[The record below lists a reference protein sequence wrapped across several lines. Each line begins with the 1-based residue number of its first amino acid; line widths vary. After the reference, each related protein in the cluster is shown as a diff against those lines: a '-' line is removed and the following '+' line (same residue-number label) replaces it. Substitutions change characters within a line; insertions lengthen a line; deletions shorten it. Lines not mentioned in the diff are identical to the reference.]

1 MALED
6 ETMNAIHQPPLTGR
20 AAFSIAEVLAQTG
33 LGRDRIYKLIGEQK
47 LIARK
52 CGRRT
57 IILAADL
64 EAFLQSLP
72 AIGRAA

>member
-6 ETMNAIHQPPLTGR
+6 ETMNTSHQPPLTGK
-20 AAFSIAEVLAQTG
+20 AAFSIADVLHQTG

>member
-1 MALED
+1 
-6 ETMNAIHQPPLTGR
+6 MNTTQPQGTGR
-20 AAFSIAEVLAQTG
+20 TAFSIAEVLAQTG
-33 LGRDRIYKLIGEQK
+33 LGRDKLYKMIGEQK

-72 AIGRAA
+72 TIGRESAAA

>member
-1 MALED
+1 
-6 ETMNAIHQPPLTGR
+6 MNTTQPQGTGR
-20 AAFSIAEVLAQTG
+20 TAFSIAEVLAQTG
-33 LGRDRIYKLIGEQK
+33 LGRDKLYKMIGEQK

-57 IILAADL
+57 IILATDL

-72 AIGRAA
+72 TIRESAAA

>member
-1 MALED
+1 MD
-6 ETMNAIHQPPLTGR
+6 TVQPQR

-33 LGRDRIYKLIGEQK
+33 LGRDKLYKLINSNQ
-47 LIARK
+47 LPARK

-64 EAFLQSLP
+64 QRFLESLP
-72 AIGRAA
+72 TVGQAA

>member
-1 MALED
+1 
-6 ETMNAIHQPPLTGR
+6 MNTTQPQGTGKT
-20 AAFSIAEVLAQTG
+20 AFSISEVLAQTG
-33 LGRDRIYKLIGEQK
+33 LGRDKLYKMIGEQK

-72 AIGRAA
+72 TIGRESAAA